1 MGKSLTNVGDPKLL
15 KYILQNIKT
24 RQAQEASSDIIN
36 KMFTE
41 FNPIQRIVLNNGLT
55 KEWENV
61 INVCREA
68 FLYAIQTSPDNLQ
81 DFFSEVKSQKK
92 ETESI
97 IQLLYGGTDNLANN
111 QKYLENAI
119 LELTKELQQDSSS
132 LLSQKST
139 GLYGLLCINKM
150 LSLYNEEH
158 FVQFINVSGE
168 MMNLYH
174 YLSLLNECKNHT
186 LMLGKSKENCS
197 KGGKKTAEYWQGEK
211 NKLKSIW
218 KQLPTNVQK
227 SNKESINF
235 LSPDYTNLS
244 FRKLEIY
251 IREWRKEDTQ
261 G

>member
-1 MGKSLTNVGDPKLL
+1 MSKPLTNIGSPRLL
-15 KYILQNIKT
+15 KHIIQSIESFHNQKS
-24 RQAQEASSDIIN
+24 SSDIIN
-36 KMFTE
+36 NIFKE
-41 FNPIQRIVLNNGLT
+41 FNPTQRITLNNGLT

-61 INVCREA
+61 INICREA

-81 DFFSEVKSQKK
+81 EFFSEVKNQKK
-92 ETESI
+92 DTKAI

-119 LELTKELQQDSSS
+119 LELKKELKQDPSS

-186 LMLGKSKENCS
+186 LILGKSKENCS

-211 NKLKSIW
+211 NKLREIW
-218 KQLPTNVQK
+218 QQLPEETKK
-227 SNKESINF
+227 SNKQSINF
-235 LSPDYTNLS
+235 LSPTYTNLS
-244 FRKLEIY
+244 FRKLETY
-251 IREWRKEDTQ
+251 IREWRKENTQ
-261 G
+261 N